1 MTSPIKKCMKKAV
14 NGTAILLVTILSIP
28 TGILSFTI
36 LMIEKGA
43 DTISA
48 VIEKDPS

>member
-1 MTSPIKKCMKKAV
+1 MTTPIRKTMKKAV

-36 LMIEKGA
+36 LLIEKGA
-43 DTISA
+43 DELSSF
-48 VIEKDPS
+48 IEGETT

>member
-1 MTSPIKKCMKKAV
+1 MTNPIRKTMKKAV

-36 LMIEKGA
+36 LSIEKAA

-48 VIEKDPS
+48 AIEKESL

>member
-1 MTSPIKKCMKKAV
+1 MTHPIRKTMKKAV

-36 LMIEKGA
+36 ICIEKGA
-43 DTISA
+43 DAISA
-48 VIEKDPS
+48 VIEKETL

>member
-1 MTSPIKKCMKKAV
+1 MTNPIRKTMKKAV
-14 NGTAILLVTILSIP
+14 NGTAILLVTMLSIP

-43 DTISA
+43 DELSSF
-48 VIEKDPS
+48 IEGESS